1 MDKCGGIDFDMP
13 YVLGFSGLSDEC
25 LKKYLK
31 DSEKLWKDKTENVPA
46 YMIGSTIGTHVGPGA
61 IAVAFFAK

>member
-1 MDKCGGIDFDMP
+1 
-13 YVLGFSGLSDEC
+13 Y

-31 DSEKLWKDKTENVPA
+31 DSESLWKGKTDSVPS